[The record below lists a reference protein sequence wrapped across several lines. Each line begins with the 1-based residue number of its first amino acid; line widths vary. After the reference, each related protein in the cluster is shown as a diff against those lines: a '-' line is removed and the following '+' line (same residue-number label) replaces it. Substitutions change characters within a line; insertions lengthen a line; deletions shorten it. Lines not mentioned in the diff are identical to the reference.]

1 MNLSMSRRGD
11 YSVRAALYLARRA
24 DRPQATKVKEIVA
37 EMGIPASFASQILA
51 DLVRTDIATSKPG
64 RDGGYRLARDPNAIT
79 LLELVEAGE
88 GPLRAEH
95 CALGDGPCRWDT
107 VCPLH
112 ASWQATVAA
121 VRDQLTTITLA
132 TILNEDLRLEQSHED
147 PPIDGHR
154 SFRGIETDDS
164 SFVELPEATVRQLIN
179 RLVDRELLIE
189 LQETLRGVSWLSRAS
204 LSMAY
209 LLDRGSRLIV
219 EVVNSAEETLRI
231 EIDIEPIPIDAR
243 RVELKGHAKIR
254 TNMKPDPQPLLRL
267 ILNRVARMLEARD
280 SPVSG

>member
-1 MNLSMSRRGD
+1 MSRRGD
-11 YSVRAALYLARRA
+11 YSVRAALYLARQA
-24 DRPQATKVKEIVA
+24 KQSKATKVKEIVA

-64 RDGGYRLARDPNAIT
+64 RDGGYRLARDPNSIT

-112 ASWQATVAA
+112 SSWQATVAA
-121 VRDQLTTITLA
+121 VREQLTTITLA
-132 TILNEDLRLEQSHED
+132 TILDEDLRLERTHED
-147 PPIDGHR
+147 PPVDGHR
-154 SFRGIETDDS
+154 SFRGFETDDS
-164 SFVELPEATVRQLIN
+164 SFVELPEATVHQLLGH
-179 RLVDRELLIE
+179 LVDRELLME
-189 LQETLRGVSWLSRAS
+189 LQETLRGVDWLQSAS

-219 EVVNSAEETLRI
+219 EVVGGQEETLRI
-231 EIDIEPIPIDAR
+231 EIDIEPITIDAR
-243 RVELKGHAKIR
+243 RAELKGHAKVR
-254 TNMKPDPQPLLRL
+254 TNMDHDPQPLIRM
-267 ILNRVARMLEARD
+267 ILNRLARMLEAR
-280 SPVSG
+280 SNPASG